1 MRIFLKKRTPGQ
13 IEFGIVY
20 GGIALLAL
28 MVARFLPVLSFAPS
42 CVFKGL
48 TGVPCPTCGSTRSI
62 VHLSHGDLA
71 ASLLM
76 NPLMSMTLIAALVVF
91 AYSLITLI
99 TDVPRIWV
107 SFSEQEKN
115 MIRALSVLL
124 ILANWLYVGLAL

>member
-62 VHLSHGDLA
+62 VRLSHGDLA

-99 TDVPRIWV
+99 TDVPRIGV
-107 SFSEQEKN
+107 SFSEQEKD
-115 MIRALSVLL
+115 MIRTLSVLL